1 MTPQPAPRAAVF
13 ASLALSL
20 SLASTPARAQAVA
33 PAPAAPAVAPAPTAP
48 APAPAASSP
57 GSVPAP
63 LAAAAP
69 APAVPPLPPPPR
81 HPALRYDL
89 RIDLPITIGTLLFGA
104 VTEATKSYIVTPTC
118 RWCDR
123 DPMGR
128 DTLNGLDMGARA
140 LRWDNIRTAAAISDG
155 LLYGGAPFFALGGLA
170 LASGIEGG
178 IRNFPVDLLVVA
190 ESVGVTMA
198 LTQIVKF
205 SAMRERPFVHYP
217 RLPGEPTHSTSAD
230 DNNLSFFSGHSS
242 LTFSLA
248 VSAGTV
254 ATLRRYRLAPMIWA
268 LGLTTAA
275 TTAYLRIGAE
285 KHYMTDVLLGT
296 VIGAG
301 FGFAIPYLFHRP
313 LLTSNV
319 ASRQQRPLAG
329 LFTVTSVGYMALPEG
344 GGGLVVNGLL

>member
-1 MTPQPAPRAAVF
+1 MTHRPAPRAAIYASF
-13 ASLALSL
+13 ALSLALI
-20 SLASTPARAQAVA
+20 APPARAQSAV
-33 PAPAAPAVAPAPTAP
+33 PAP
-48 APAPAASSP
+48 APAPAPSAPVST
-57 GSVPAP
+57 PAP
-63 LAAAAP
+63 SAP
-69 APAVPPLPPPPR
+69 AVAPVAAVPPLPPPPR

-89 RIDLPITIGTLLFGA
+89 RVDLPVTLGTLLFGA
-104 VTEATKSYIVTPTC
+104 VTEAAKSYIVTPSC

-123 DPMGR
+123 DPAGR

-170 LASGIEGG
+170 LSSGIEGG

-217 RLPGEPTHSTSAD
+217 PAPGAPTHSTSAD

-301 FGFAIPYLFHRP
+301 LGFAIPYVFHRP

-319 ASRQQRPLAG
+319 ASRPGRSLAG

-344 GGGLVVNGLL
+344 GGGLVVSGLL